1 MSRNRRG
8 QRDSKHYFEWMEY
21 ASEDLAAATVLTN
34 DETCLNAAGFHC
46 QQTIEKS
53 VKAYLLFVSGKNFDG
68 HNLSWL
74 VRQAA
79 KFNSEFNRFMAYTA
93 KLNRYYIECRYPSD
107 SPDEPEFEII
117 KQNLNV
123 TRDIYEYICSLIYD
137 EEYHG
142 DYEDDESD

>member
-21 ASEDLAAATVLTN
+21 ASEDLAAATVLAK
-34 DETCLNAAGFHC
+34 DGTCLNAAGFHC

-53 VKAYLLFVSGKNFDG
+53 IKAYLLFVSGRNFDG

-74 VRQAA
+74 VRQAS
-79 KFNSEFNRFMAYTA
+79 KFNREFNKFMSYTA
-93 KLNRYYIECRYPSD
+93 GFNRYYIECRYPSD
-107 SPDEPEFEII
+107 NPDEPQLEAL
-117 KQNLNV
+117 KKNLDV
-123 TRDIYEYICSLIYD
+123 TRDIYEYVCSIIYD